1 MEKKIKDRRYT
12 ILGIHPSGKILGRV
26 EGSFS
31 FSCSTVETRVW
42 GAEYKEFGMRQYWK
56 PNKNQSTWNY
66 LKKVADD
73 LTAKKYM
80 DCVWKVYRVGSK
92 HCPVD
97 IDFRT
102 CDLMK
107 TGKIKYDKYQAR
119 NHKFTPKQQ
128 RATRIMGTEQAD

>member
-12 ILGIHPSGKILGRV
+12 ILGIHPNGEILGRV
-26 EGSFS
+26 EKSFC

-42 GAEYKEFGMRQYWK
+42 GAEYKECGNRQYWK

-80 DCVWKVYRVGSK
+80 GCVWKVYRVGSK

-107 TGKIKYDKYQAR
+107 AGKIKYDKYWAR
-119 NHKFTPKQQ
+119 NHKFTPKQ
-128 RATRIMGTEQAD
+128 